1 MLRWRILLGV
11 TFSVALGALCW
22 LDTQAT
28 IPGAWLLPVALLIAG
43 LGTSELARM
52 LALRATAPIGWVVQV
67 GNIALVA
74 SNWVPHVWPQFSN
87 EQWIWPALALA
98 SALVVALTVEVVCY
112 TEPGGQSERLAAT
125 ALVLLYIGL
134 LLSFAVQLRFAGPQG
149 SWGLAAL
156 VSLLVVVKLSDI
168 GAYVVGR
175 LIGRHKLAPRL
186 SPGKTIEGAFGG
198 LLFST
203 CGAWLTLVVLWPAI
217 TTTST
222 PTVHVWQWLGFGLTV
237 GVAGMIG
244 DLAES
249 LLKRDLGRKD
259 SSDWMPGF
267 GGVLDLVDSV
277 LVAAPVAYLWWR
289 YGL

>member
-11 TFSVALGALCW
+11 TFSAILGALCW
-22 LDTQAT
+22 LDRQAT

-43 LGTSELARM
+43 LGTNELARM
-52 LALRATAPIGWVVQV
+52 LALRATAPVGWLVLA
-67 GNIALVA
+67 GNVTMVA
-74 SNWVPHVWPQFSN
+74 SNWVPHVWPQLATDP
-87 EQWIWPALALA
+87 WLWPALTLATAMIAALA
-98 SALVVALTVEVVCY
+98 IEIVRYA
-112 TEPGGQSERLAAT
+112 EPGGQSERLAAT

-156 VSLLVVVKLSDI
+156 VSLLVAVKLSDI
-168 GAYVVGR
+168 GAYAVGR

-186 SPGKTIEGAFGG
+186 SPGKTIEGAGGG

-217 TTTST
+217 STTTT
-222 PTVHVWQWLGFGLTV
+222 PPVKTWQWLGFGLSV
-237 GVAGMIG
+237 GVAGMLG

>member
-1 MLRWRILLGV
+1 
-11 TFSVALGALCW
+11 
-22 LDTQAT
+22 
-28 IPGAWLLPVALLIAG
+28 
-43 LGTSELARM
+43 M
-52 LALRATAPIGWVVQV
+52 LAQRATAPIGWVVQA
-67 GNIALVA
+67 GNLAMVA
-74 SNWVPHVWPQFSN
+74 SNWVPHVWSQFSL
-87 EQWIWPALALA
+87 EQWLWPALALA
-98 SALVVALTVEVVCY
+98 SALVVALTVEVVRY

-186 SPGKTIEGAFGG
+186 SPGKTIEGAVGG

-203 CGAWLTLVVLWPAI
+203 CGAWLTLVVLWPTLSA
-217 TTTST
+217 TST
-222 PTVHVWQWLGFGLTV
+222 PPVEVWQWLGFGLTV
-237 GVAGMIG
+237 GVAGMLG

-267 GGVLDLVDSV
+267 GGVLDLIDSV
-277 LVAAPVAYLWWR
+277 LVAAPVAYLWWS